1 MDTLERI
8 AHFAKVPIVLEAMLD
23 CGPMPVESIIR
34 LQEGS
39 VIRTLTPAGDN
50 MLVRVGGKLV
60 GYGEISGVEAQ
71 SAIRITNFTE
81 IE

>member
-1 MDTLERI
+1 MNPLEKI
-8 AHFAKVPIVLEAMLD
+8 AHFAKVPITLEAALD
-23 CGPMPVESIIR
+23 CGPMPVQSIVCLR
-34 LQEGS
+34 EGS

-60 GYGEISGVEAQ
+60 GYGEIIAVESQ

-81 IE
+81 VE